1 MSCGPFAKCCQHQSL
16 ESENWF
22 QTYKSFLVSSPLL
35 TRAQGVK
42 NLSYMHCDHV
52 LFVFVFFLGGGGEV
66 VVQRLVT
73 SLSFLFHF
81 NIIHVTANKKRSI
94 ETQICNP
101 ACIDFISNR
110 HYLQHFKLLGS
121 AAMEM
126 YGDLY
131 MYVEQKG
138 QPVSPSFLS
147 LYIAGSFL
155 SEINIVS
162 IKGY

>member
-52 LFVFVFFLGGGGEV
+52 LFFFWGGGEV

-81 NIIHVTANKKRSI
+81 NIIHETANKKQSI
-94 ETQICNP
+94 ETSICNP

-126 YGDLY
+126 YGEL
-131 MYVEQKG
+131 YVEQKG
-138 QPVSPSFLS
+138 QPVSPTFLS